1 MYKTL
6 ITKKCPMC
14 HETFFMKITKEE
26 EKQIIDYVAYGGSIQ
41 DKISLLDKFGRE
53 FVKTGYCPNCQEM
66 LFNSTLKDNSRYFS
80 ENSLRQKAMS
90 EFMNKQKETSMN
102 YYDLI
107 KSDFA
112 KELNTN
118 EKLLFLYEFELT
130 DDLFLDEDGNV
141 KEFLKWL

>member
-141 KEFLKWL
+141 KEVLKWL

>member
-141 KEFLKWL
+141 KEFFK

>member
-1 MYKTL
+1 
-6 ITKKCPMC
+6 MC

-141 KEFLKWL
+141 KEVLK

>member
-141 KEFLKWL
+141 KEVKK

>member
-1 MYKTL
+1 
-6 ITKKCPMC
+6 MC

-80 ENSLRQKAMS
+80 KNSLRQKAMS

-141 KEFLKWL
+141 KEALK

>member
-1 MYKTL
+1 
-6 ITKKCPMC
+6 MC

-141 KEFLKWL
+141 KEVKK

>member
-141 KEFLKWL
+141 KEFLK

>member
-1 MYKTL
+1 
-6 ITKKCPMC
+6 MC

-141 KEFLKWL
+141 KEALK

>member
-90 EFMNKQKETSMN
+90 EFMNKQKETSMD

-118 EKLLFLYEFELT
+118 EKLLYLYEFELT

-141 KEFLKWL
+141 KEFLK

>member
-1 MYKTL
+1 
-6 ITKKCPMC
+6 MC

-66 LFNSTLKDNSRYFS
+66 LFNSTLKDKSRYFS
-80 ENSLRQKAMS
+80 ENSLRQKTMS

-141 KEFLKWL
+141 KEFLK

>member
-1 MYKTL
+1 
-6 ITKKCPMC
+6 MC

-80 ENSLRQKAMS
+80 ENSLRQKAIS

-141 KEFLKWL
+141 KEFLK

>member
-66 LFNSTLKDNSRYFS
+66 LFNSTLKDKSRYFS

-90 EFMNKQKETSMN
+90 EFMNKQKETSMD

-118 EKLLFLYEFELT
+118 EKLLYLYEFELT

-141 KEFLKWL
+141 KEALK

>member
-66 LFNSTLKDNSRYFS
+66 LFNSTLKDKSRYFS
-80 ENSLRQKAMS
+80 ENSLRQKTMS

-141 KEFLKWL
+141 KEFLK

>member
-141 KEFLKWL
+141 KEVLK

>member
-141 KEFLKWL
+141 KEALK

>member
-66 LFNSTLKDNSRYFS
+66 LFNSTLKDKSRYFS
-80 ENSLRQKAMS
+80 EVISSCRPFS
-90 EFMNKQKETSMN
+90 S
-102 YYDLI
+102 
-107 KSDFA
+107 S
-112 KELNTN
+112 
-118 EKLLFLYEFELT
+118 
-130 DDLFLDEDGNV
+130 V
-141 KEFLKWL
+141 

>member
-1 MYKTL
+1 
-6 ITKKCPMC
+6 MC

-141 KEFLKWL
+141 KEFLK